1 MKNKLLYKLRSGKN
15 PKFIYYSVNALR
27 LIIPRGIFRLRLQ
40 GRLSS
45 LSRRKDKDYIERRV
59 DYYNK
64 LSGTVPLPSSAPRLS
79 EHKMSKQKVYF
90 FDTYQYTRWFS
101 DQFQWGFCPGDVT
114 FVPDYPSIVK
124 SRPLTE
130 DNANSIV
137 MKLDKVRH
145 FIFVDD
151 KKAFTEKK
159 NMVIFRGKVK
169 GKPSRK
175 MFME

>member
-40 GRLSS
+40 REVIFII
-45 LSRRKDKDYIERRV
+45 RRKDKDYIERRV

-90 FDTYQYTRWFS
+90 F
-101 DQFQWGFCPGDVT
+101 
-114 FVPDYPSIVK
+114 
-124 SRPLTE
+124 
-130 DNANSIV
+130 
-137 MKLDKVRH
+137 
-145 FIFVDD
+145 
-151 KKAFTEKK
+151 
-159 NMVIFRGKVK
+159 
-169 GKPSRK
+169 
-175 MFME
+175 